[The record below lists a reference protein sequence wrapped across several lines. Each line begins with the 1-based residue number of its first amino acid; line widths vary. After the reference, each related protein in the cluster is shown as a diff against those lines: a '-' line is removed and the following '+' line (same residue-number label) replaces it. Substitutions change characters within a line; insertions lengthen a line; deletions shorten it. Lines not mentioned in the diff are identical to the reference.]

1 MRSSDRVLVCT
12 AHPDDEMLIAGTLRR
27 LCLAGVEVTL
37 LCATRG
43 ELGAI
48 RDAAVADRATI
59 DEVRAGELAAS
70 AAVIGIARVL
80 QFHYPDSE
88 VEHWRGLLLG
98 DIAAA
103 ISEIDPHLVITFGP
117 DGVTRHGDHISVSRA
132 TTDAVLASTAATG
145 TARHL
150 VYLGLPRP
158 VATRLV
164 VDFLMPAHQ
173 AAAEGV
179 TAETGYEN
187 ADEATRQ
194 EWLTRLGCP
203 PDELDLRVDVSDQ
216 LEAKAAVFRCHAS
229 QPGSEQAGGPLFRS
243 LFAEEFFRTVIPPGV
258 VPPQL
263 ETFVT
268 QVVST

>member
-1 MRSSDRVLVCT
+1 ARRRVHPAGDLRRRPRPPLLRPHGRVDGARRVAERPSHGCERARRRTAAGTGAVRVRRQRRPVPRDRGVRRAPPRARGGRTGPGAGPVRVGGHRLPGRGHLFRAGHQRGWRGGVVESHPGTGGKRMRSSDRVLVCT

-145 TARHL
+145 TA
-150 VYLGLPRP
+150 
-158 VATRLV
+158 
-164 VDFLMPAHQ
+164 
-173 AAAEGV
+173 
-179 TAETGYEN
+179 
-187 ADEATRQ
+187 
-194 EWLTRLGCP
+194 
-203 PDELDLRVDVSDQ
+203 
-216 LEAKAAVFRCHAS
+216 
-229 QPGSEQAGGPLFRS
+229 
-243 LFAEEFFRTVIPPGV
+243 
-258 VPPQL
+258 
-263 ETFVT
+263 
-268 QVVST
+268 